1 MQSARSNDSKEHGE
15 LKREF
20 YFPTLIYYQ
29 DLSDSQQLNEP
40 VKAHIYRLQSNDPDG
55 IVRSNV
61 KQVGAW
67 HSGLDLHNREEYR
80 SLTRRILA
88 AVQKIYDD
96 LGYDP
101 AYEPMFDNMW
111 ANINPRYGYNRN
123 HIHPHVLWSGV
134 YYVQAPPDSGRIFF
148 TDPRPQAL
156 VAPPRYAP
164 DVPRKP
170 EAWSEVYFEPIEG
183 RLVLFPAWLTH
194 EVEPNLCDRAGP
206 AGDRISISFNLR
218 QKRRQGDQA
227 I

>member
-1 MQSARSNDSKEHGE
+1 MSGDLTRE
-15 LKREF
+15 L

-29 DLSDSQQLNEP
+29 DLPDSLELNQ
-40 VKAHIYRLQSNDPDG
+40 AISSHIYALRSSDPEG

-61 KQVGAW
+61 KRMGAW
-67 HSGLDLHNREEYR
+67 HSGLDLHQREEFR
-80 SLTRRILA
+80 SLTSAILA

-101 AYEPMFDNMW
+101 AYEPVFDNMW
-111 ANINPRYGYNRN
+111 ANIKPKYGYNRN

-164 DVPRKP
+164 NVKRKP

-194 EVEPNLCDRAGP
+194 EVEPNLSDKDGA

-218 QKRRQGDQA
+218 QTRREVP
-227 I
+227 